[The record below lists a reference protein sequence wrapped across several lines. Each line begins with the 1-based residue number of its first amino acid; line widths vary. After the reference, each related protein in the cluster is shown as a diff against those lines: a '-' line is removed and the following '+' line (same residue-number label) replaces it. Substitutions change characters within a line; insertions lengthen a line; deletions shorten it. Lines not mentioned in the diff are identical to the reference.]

1 MQEKNVKPISI
12 SPSPLREREV
22 NRSDT
27 RQSTMQP
34 AVHISTQVLPGKTI
48 EISSPELPVGDL
60 VDVFI
65 ILPNTSSHSRT
76 SMIHLLEQIRS
87 LNKNHC
93 QGEHLLSK
101 PSTSKT
107 QSDIEVAIEALEEID
122 NYLSPEPGSIFEE
135 MLNDAL
141 EGQIRLEATD
151 IQDRMLIKH
160 HAKKYIQQ
168 AIATLQRLIS

>member
-1 MQEKNVKPISI
+1 
-12 SPSPLREREV
+12 
-22 NRSDT
+22 
-27 RQSTMQP
+27 MQP